1 MKTDI
6 LYVESSKFLAVLAD
20 LNVPFTTQSGFVRV
34 EGAKGRRLYVAA
46 TKKVG
51 RIDISGFEVDF
62 GAKKPHCGE
71 FGQVKQ
77 QMDLSLE
84 LGEEGILQN
93 FRALVEHMLTLP
105 AVEKVKVAKAPK
117 APRAKKVPTAP
128 GEVPA
133 PPVESPEAIRGR
145 MELIKRVAAE
155 KGLNVSSKTLALADA
170 S

>member
-6 LYVESSKFLAVLAD
+6 LYVENSKFLAVLQE
-20 LNVPFTTQSGFVRV
+20 LNVPSTIQSGFIRV

-51 RIDISGFEVDF
+51 RVDISGFEVDF

-77 QMDLSLE
+77 QMDLSPE
-84 LGEEGILQN
+84 LGEEGILSN
-93 FRALVEHMLTLP
+93 FRSLVVHMLTLP
-105 AVEKVKVAKAPK
+105 AVEKVKATKKPK
-117 APRAKKVPTAP
+117 APRAAKVKLAP

-155 KGLNVSSKTLALADA
+155 KGLNVSAKTLALAD

>member
-6 LYVESSKFLAVLAD
+6 LYVENSKFLAVLAE
-20 LNVPFTTQSGFVRV
+20 LTVPFTTQSGFVRV

-51 RIDISGFEVDF
+51 RIDISGFEVEF

-71 FGQVKQ
+71 FGAVKQ
-77 QMDLSLE
+77 QMDLSPE
-84 LGEEGILQN
+84 IGEEGILSN
-93 FRALVEHMLTLP
+93 FRSLVSHMLTLP
-105 AVEKVKVAKAPK
+105 AVEKVKAEKKPK
-117 APRAKKVPTAP
+117 APRTAKKTG
-128 GEVPA
+128 GEVPP
-133 PPVESPEAIRGR
+133 PPVDSAEAVKAR

-155 KGLNVSSKTLALADA
+155 KGLNVSSKTLALAE